1 MKFSRWFESIW
12 KEGKHES
19 KTRAVYRLCIE
30 TDVSLPTVERA
41 LRGDP
46 IRAPQAE
53 ALAEASRGAVD
64 AASLVFPEV
73 GK

>member
-1 MKFSRWFESIW
+1 MKFKDWFYGIWRESPN
-12 KEGKHES
+12 ES

-53 ALAEASRGAVD
+53 ALAEITDGAVY
-64 AASLVFPEV
+64 AGSLVFPEV
-73 GK
+73 GS